1 MNPADQIQNMFV
13 EQNSHLE
20 ELDRFI
26 DQIAIADGVAPG
38 IEELEN
44 ARIKLIEYQLWLARA
59 RTFIGG

>member
-1 MNPADQIQNMFV
+1 MNPTDQIDKMFI

-26 DQIAIADGVAPG
+26 DQIAMENGVAPG

-59 RTFIGG
+59 RTFMGG